1 MSEISDLESRISAAM
16 DRISRGLETL
26 PATPV
31 AMDTGDA
38 EALEAA
44 QAELENEK
52 LANTQLQERVKTLNA
67 KVEEVETALA
77 DATDAVEKAAEAREA
92 AVTELR
98 DAQAA
103 HEAAM
108 AEAKDQTP
116 AEPTAAVIDLDSQ
129 RDTIAQLA
137 NRLKRLRQTSR
148 QVRGANQQL
157 RDAAQKN
164 LSDPALIN
172 QSLAAEL
179 ENLKAMRAAELAEM
193 EVIMAALRPMLGDTT
208 TPTPDD
214 KEQS

>member
-31 AMDTGDA
+31 VMDTGDA

-77 DATDAVEKAAEAREA
+77 DATDAVEKAAQAREA

-103 HEAAM
+103 LEAAL

-116 AEPTAAVIDLDSQ
+116 TEPTAAVIDLDSQ
-129 RDTIAQLA
+129 RDVITQLA

-148 QVRGANQQL
+148 QVRGASQQL

-193 EVIMAALRPMLGDTT
+193 EVITAALRPMLGDTT
-208 TPTPDD
+208 APTPDD